1 MKIAKIAFLSYGAL
15 GDCAYSSPIC
25 HRLRTLYP
33 DAEITWIIFDLY
45 RDFVANNPDIDS
57 YIAWPL
63 VPGQTRQQQE
73 VQRWKEMQEYAYTNF
88 DLVVRAQCW
97 PWDNI
102 PQACLWNEQDDRTI
116 FDHQLHIAN
125 TCEPKIGLLDKTN
138 DRRMIFEYSR
148 NDTLRAPMFLEKNK
162 LMNKDYIGTTE
173 SGVVCYGEWKIKP
186 FICITP
192 FANTVGNALT
202 LDDYKI
208 LSEKYPVVYFGG
220 TNNQEIPWAIDGRG
234 TTFGEMVA
242 IAEKSIGAI
251 ILESGPGYLIST
263 RMNTPIIVM
272 RNPYSF
278 PLHKQGLVKCGFRT
292 EKIKELVVTNECDK
306 KKLFEEAIEFMERQ
320 NNHV

>member
-1 MKIAKIAFLSYGAL
+1 MKIAFLSYGAL

-25 HRLRTLYP
+25 HRLRIVYP
-33 DAEITWIIFDLY
+33 EAEITWIIFDLY
-45 RDFVANNPDIDS
+45 RDFVANNPDIDD

-73 VQRWKEMQEYAYTNF
+73 VQRWKEIQEYAYTNF

-102 PQACLWNEQDDRTI
+102 PQACLWNEKDDRTI
-116 FDHQLHIAN
+116 FNHQLQIAN
-125 TCEPKIGLLDKTN
+125 TCDSRIGPLELQDE
-138 DRRMIFEYSR
+138 RRMVFVYSER
-148 NDTLRAPMFLEKNK
+148 DARRAIRFLEKHK
-162 LMNKDYIGTTE
+162 LIERDLLSEKYETAKE
-173 SGVVCYGEWKIKP
+173 SLEVRNAKP

-208 LSEKYPVVYFGG
+208 LSEKYSVVYFGG

-242 IAEKSIGAI
+242 IAERSIGAI
-251 ILESGPGYLIST
+251 GLESGPTYLIST
-263 RMNTPIIVM
+263 RLNVPLVIM
-272 RNPYSF
+272 RNPKSF

-292 EKIKELVVTNECDK
+292 KKIKEITVGNESHEKIMIGALDWLCS
-306 KKLFEEAIEFMERQ
+306 II
-320 NNHV
+320 